1 LKGTPWKERGARDL
15 GEWGLMVRTVA
26 GWDSDRTDRVL
37 LWPLRDLL
45 LAYVA
50 FTKREALERY
60 EHALLVWA
68 LLVPHQKNTSSPPK
82 LPPILSD

>member
-60 EHALLVWA
+60 ELQLLVWA
-68 LLVPHQKNTSSPPK
+68 SLAPHQKNATRPPK
-82 LPPILSD
+82 APRILED